1 MGLAP
6 GRPLC
11 LRYRNLSQKS
21 SEIFRLQAIGF
32 IGQMANLQE
41 REPKLPRPWAAPLKV
56 IRRTPP
62 ARNIAQSGA
71 CLLPAELLSDRR
83 MWSSVAFA
91 KAVAA
96 QQEDL
101 GVLDET
107 VRNRCG
113 DGGVVKDIAPFGKCR
128 VSGNKR
134 GALVAVAS

>member
-1 MGLAP
+1 
-6 GRPLC
+6 
-11 LRYRNLSQKS
+11 
-21 SEIFRLQAIGF
+21 
-32 IGQMANLQE
+32 
-41 REPKLPRPWAAPLKV
+41 
-56 IRRTPP
+56 
-62 ARNIAQSGA
+62 
-71 CLLPAELLSDRR
+71 

-128 VSGNKR
+128 VSPKFFDR
-134 GALVAVAS
+134 FHARIDAAMR